1 MNKFK
6 RCIVSLVLMAVLICN
21 LPSVAHASGISPLW
35 DNTDMV
41 ETAIS
46 FKNNVAACSVYIS
59 GKPGTSRITGSMTLM
74 DTTLNTRAGF
84 WTFNTSNRFYDAEEY
99 CNVVKGHSYKLSV
112 LAYVYNAEGVKE
124 SVTGSIS
131 DTN

>member
-1 MNKFK
+1 MNKPK
-6 RCIVSLVLMAVLICN
+6 RYLAAFVLLAILICS
-21 LPSVAHASGISPLW
+21 LPSVSHASGISPLW
-35 DNTDMV
+35 DNTDLV
-41 ETAIS
+41 QTAIS

-84 WTFNTSNRFYDAEEY
+84 WTFDTTNRIYDTEEY
-99 CNVVKGHSYKLSV
+99 CNVVKGHSYRLSV
-112 LAYVYNAEGVKE
+112 AAYVYNSEGVKE

-131 DTN
+131 DKN